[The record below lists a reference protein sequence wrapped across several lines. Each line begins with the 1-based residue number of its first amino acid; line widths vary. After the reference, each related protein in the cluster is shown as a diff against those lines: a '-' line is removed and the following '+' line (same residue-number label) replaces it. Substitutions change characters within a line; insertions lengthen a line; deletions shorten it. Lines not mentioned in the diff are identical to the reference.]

1 MNGMEKSSRSKA
13 DYFEVLIADKLAKH
27 YKVGKNFQREITE
40 LEEEIALAFVDG
52 EYRIFEQKGRA
63 KNTSEKLINF
73 LMGERITKIKDVEW
87 IGRYHQTKH
96 TLSDVDLILDSNEKI
111 GVSLKSVGS
120 GLGTQKNLGRD
131 SMATYLSL
139 NIDKDLAN
147 MWNNIRK
154 DLRKSTNPKIRT
166 LAESSKAD
174 IYKHKRDY
182 PIIKEIG
189 HRWGHIV
196 QVESVKQSVRNF
208 NKLTADKRS
217 EFLKVIFGVEDA
229 RRLLNVIAQPEE
241 VKIYWNKV
249 YDSMISGEGCEA
261 RKITDVG
268 YGIYINNKRILT
280 IQTCFTNGVG
290 ISPYCQ
296 RAFLTRIDDN
306 QQAK

>member
-27 YKVGKNFQREITE
+27 YKVGKNFQREVAE

-52 EYRIFEQKGRA
+52 EHRIFEQKGRA

-73 LMGERITKIKDVEW
+73 LMEEGITKIKDVEW

-96 TLSDVDLILDSNEKI
+96 TLSDVDLILDNNEKI

-120 GLGTQKNLGRD
+120 GLGTQKNLGYD

-147 MWNNIRK
+147 MWNNIRR
-154 DLRKSTNPKIRT
+154 DLKKSTNPKVKA
-166 LAESSKAD
+166 LAERPKTT
-174 IYKHKRDY
+174 IYRHKRDY
-182 PIIKEIG
+182 PVIKEIG
-189 HRWGHIV
+189 RLWGHIV
-196 QVESVKQSVRNF
+196 QVESVKQSVKIF
-208 NKLTADKRS
+208 NKLTADKRG
-217 EFLKVIFGVEDA
+217 EFLKVIFGTKDT

-241 VKIYWNKV
+241 IKIYWNKI
-249 YDSMISGEGCEA
+249 YDSIISGEGCEA

-268 YGIYINNKRILT
+268 YGIYISNKRILT

-290 ISPYCQ
+290 ISSYCQ
-296 RAFLTRIDDN
+296 RAFLTGIDDN
-306 QQAK
+306 